1 MIKKL
6 KIQIINIG
14 PDEEFVTIND
24 LYYLISNKLK
34 FNKEPLYVESRP
46 NEVYEAMC
54 SSDKARKLL
63 DYKTTKSLS
72 DSMDKMIDF
81 IKNSGPKNLNIIIQ
95 LKFKAMSLQIPGQK
109 MF

>member
-1 MIKKL
+1 MFDKKIKN
-6 KIQIINIG
+6 QIINIG

-24 LYYLISNKLK
+24 LYFLISNKLK

-72 DSMDKMIDF
+72 
-81 IKNSGPKNLNIIIQ
+81 NQWTG
-95 LKFKAMSLQIPGQK
+95 
-109 MF
+109 

>member
-1 MIKKL
+1 MKNLLQLMIL
-6 KIQIINIG
+6 
-14 PDEEFVTIND
+14 F
-24 LYYLISNKLK
+24 LISNKLK

-72 DSMDKMIDF
+72 ESMDRMIDF

-95 LKFKAMSLQIPGQK
+95 LKFKVMYSKYLVKKTVSDQIY
-109 MF
+109 